1 MLKINEL
8 LFYISFFIILIGFSA
23 LINGLF
29 LKFAKTL
36 GMRNSGS
43 SNNDETIIRWG
54 STSKPAFGGI
64 SFYILFLFSFIVAAF
79 KHNLI
84 DTQVLGIL
92 ISVSLGFM
100 IGLADDAYNTKPLLK
115 FLGQV
120 TCAVVLVATKTK
132 INLFE
137 NDMVNI
143 ALTIFWVIGMMNS
156 VNMLDNMDGI
166 TTSVSIFVFLTTL
179 LLFVVKGDFN
189 NIFFIICLG
198 QVAALMGFLYFNW
211 NPSRMYMGDSG
222 SQFLGVLLAAVGI
235 LFFWNAEQS
244 NGVSLEF
251 SRKILAAVT
260 VFILPIVDTTSVT
273 INRLLKKQSPFVGG
287 RDHTTHHLS
296 YAGFSDREVAIV
308 FCAIAAIS
316 MFLSIY
322 ILRYIEI
329 WNNQAIV
336 LFSSYCIVIFSILYY
351 LTRIKRPQKVS
362 EVVIEEK

>member
-29 LKFAKTL
+29 LKFARTL
-36 GMRNSGS
+36 GMRNNNNN
-43 SNNDETIIRWG
+43 NNDETIIRWG

-79 KHNLI
+79 KNNLI

-92 ISVSLGFM
+92 VAVSLGFM

-120 TCAVVLVATKTK
+120 LCAVILVVTKTK

-137 NDMVNI
+137 NDAINI

-156 VNMLDNMDGI
+156 VNMLDNMDAI

-179 LLFVVKGDFN
+179 LLFVVQGDFK
-189 NIFFIICLG
+189 NIFFIICIG
-198 QVAALMGFLYFNW
+198 QVAALLGFLYFNW
-211 NPSRMYMGDSG
+211 NPSRMYMGDTG

-235 LFFWNAEQS
+235 LFFWNAEKS
-244 NGVSLEF
+244 EGVPLEF
-251 SRKILAAVT
+251 SRRVLAAVT
-260 VFILPIVDTTSVT
+260 VFILPLVDTTTVT

-287 RDHTTHHLS
+287 KDHTTHHLS
-296 YAGFSDREVAIV
+296 YAGLSDREVAIV
-308 FCAIAAIS
+308 FCAISMIS

-322 ILRYIEI
+322 ILRFVKV
-329 WNNQAIV
+329 WNTQSTFLFGTYCV
-336 LFSSYCIVIFSILYY
+336 LIFSILYY
-351 LTRIKRPQKVS
+351 LTRIKRPPK
-362 EVVIEEK
+362 EKENK

>member
-1 MLKINEL
+1 MLKVNEL

-29 LKFAKTL
+29 LKFARTL
-36 GMRNSGS
+36 GIRN
-43 SNNDETIIRWG
+43 NNNSLSDETIIRWG

-92 ISVSLGFM
+92 VSVSLGFM

-120 TCAVVLVATKTK
+120 LCAVILVVTKTK

-137 NDMVNI
+137 NDAINI

-156 VNMLDNMDGI
+156 VNMLDNMDAI

-179 LLFVVKGDFN
+179 FLFVVGGDFN

-198 QVAALMGFLYFNW
+198 QVAALLGFLYFNW
-211 NPSRMYMGDSG
+211 NPSRMYMGDTG

-235 LFFWNAEQS
+235 LFFWNAES
-244 NGVSLEF
+244 STGIPLEF
-251 SRKILAAVT
+251 SRRVLATVT
-260 VFILPIVDTTSVT
+260 VFILPIVDTTTVT

-287 RDHTTHHLS
+287 KDHTTHHLS
-296 YAGFSDREVAIV
+296 YAGLSDREVALT
-308 FCAIAAIS
+308 FCLISIIS
-316 MFLSIY
+316 MFLAIY
-322 ILRYIEI
+322 IIHYVKVWSYNSVI
-329 WNNQAIV
+329 
-336 LFSSYCIVIFSILYY
+336 LFGTYCVIIFSILYY
-351 LTRIKRPQKVS
+351 LTRIKRPPK
-362 EVVIEEK
+362 EKDNK

>member
-1 MLKINEL
+1 MLKVNEL

-29 LKFAKTL
+29 LKFARTL
-36 GMRNSGS
+36 GMRNQ
-43 SNNDETIIRWG
+43 NNNNEETIIRWA

-84 DTQVLGIL
+84 DTQILGIL
-92 ISVSLGFM
+92 VSVSLGFM

-120 TCAVVLVATKTK
+120 LCAVILVITKTK

-156 VNMLDNMDGI
+156 INMLDNMDAI
-166 TTSVSIFVFLTTL
+166 TTSVSIFVFLATL
-179 LLFVVKGDFN
+179 FLFVVKGDFN

-198 QVAALMGFLYFNW
+198 QVAALLGFLYFNW
-211 NPSRMYMGDSG
+211 NPSRMYMGDTG

-235 LFFWNAEQS
+235 LFFWNAEKTS
-244 NGVSLEF
+244 GVPLEF
-251 SRKILAAVT
+251 SRRILAAVT
-260 VFILPIVDTTSVT
+260 VFILPIVDTTTVT
-273 INRLLKKQSPFVGG
+273 INRLLKKKSPFVGG
-287 RDHTTHHLS
+287 KDHTTHHLS
-296 YAGFSDREVAIV
+296 YAGLSDREVALV
-308 FCAIAAIS
+308 FCAISLVS

-322 ILRYIEI
+322 ILRFVET
-329 WNNQAIV
+329 WNTNSIL
-336 LFSSYCIVIFSILYY
+336 LFGTYCVTIFSILYY
-351 LTRIKRPQKVS
+351 LTRIKRPPK
-362 EVVIEEK
+362 ETEKK